1 MAILDPVADELPW
14 HSPTQG
20 TEMRNLARLN
30 DDEDDGGRQDME
42 AAPKI
47 IEETL
52 FKKRHVLI
60 TGQINDRLA
69 KITVQRLLAL
79 AAESDAPINVF
90 ISSPG
95 GHVESGDMIHDII
108 KFISPEVRTIGSGW
122 VASAG
127 ALIFVGAE
135 KKNRFCLPNTRFLLH
150 QPSGGIG
157 GNASD
162 IKIQAEQLR
171 KMKERFERLFANA
184 TGQTPERIRK
194 DTERD
199 FWLDTQEAVAYGLLG
214 TVIATQK
221 ELEERLG

>member
-1 MAILDPVADELPW
+1 
-14 HSPTQG
+14 
-20 TEMRNLARLN
+20 MRNLVRL
-30 DDEDDGGRQDME
+30 DDDDDNGRQNVE

-79 AAESDAPINVF
+79 AAENDAPINMF

-95 GHVESGDMIHDII
+95 GHVESGDMIHDVI

-127 ALIFVGAE
+127 ALIFVAAE

-157 GNASD
+157 GNASE
-162 IKIQAEQLR
+162 IAIQAEQLR
-171 KMKERFERLFANA
+171 RMKERFEKLFAAA

-199 FWLDTQEAVAYGLLG
+199 FWLDTQEALAYGLLG

-221 ELEERLG
+221 ELEKRLS